1 VFVVFEGLDGSGTS
15 TQLER
20 IGRWLG
26 CVTTFEPTN
35 GPIGSLIREQLKEG
49 SFSNETM
56 ALLFA
61 ADRKEHNKQI
71 KRWLSENRTVVCDR
85 YIYSSL
91 AYQKALGVNADLL
104 YKINEDFIKPDVLIY
119 FKIDVDTCINRI
131 KDRDK
136 DTFENVGVQT
146 YVKDEY
152 EKVLINYPHN
162 IVDASRPEQEV
173 TIQLQ
178 KYITDGLMRT
188 VTSYVY

>member
-104 YKINEDFIKPDVLIY
+104 HKINEDFIKPDVLIY
-119 FKIDVDTCINRI
+119 FKIDVDLCINRI

-136 DTFENVGVQT
+136 DTFENVGLQT

-152 EKVLINYPHN
+152 EKVLVNYPHN

-188 VTSYVY
+188 VTNFIY

>member
-1 VFVVFEGLDGSGTS
+1 MFVVFEGLDGSGTS

-152 EKVLINYPHN
+152 EKVLVNYPHN

>member
-1 VFVVFEGLDGSGTS
+1 MFVVFEGLDGSGTS

-35 GPIGSLIREQLKEG
+35 GPIGSLIREQLKEV

-71 KRWLSENRTVVCDR
+71 KRWLADNRTVVCDR

-119 FKIDVDTCINRI
+119 FKIDVDICINRI

-152 EKVLINYPHN
+152 EKVLVNYPHN

>member
-1 VFVVFEGLDGSGTS
+1 MFVVFEGLDGSGTS

-20 IGRWLG
+20 IGSWLG

-71 KRWLSENRTVVCDR
+71 KRCLSENRTVVCDR

-188 VTSYVY
+188 VTSYV

>member
-1 VFVVFEGLDGSGTS
+1 MFVVFEGLDGSGTS

>member
-1 VFVVFEGLDGSGTS
+1 MFIVFEGLDGSGTS
-15 TQLER
+15 TQLKI
-20 IGRWLG
+20 IGDWLG
-26 CVTTFEPTN
+26 CYTTSEPSN
-35 GPIGSLIREQLKEG
+35 SSVGKFIRESLKTGEL
-49 SFSNETM
+49 SPTTM

-61 ADRKEHNKQI
+61 ADRKEHNKKI
-71 KRWLSENRTVVCDR
+71 KRWLAENRTVVCDR
-85 YIYSSL
+85 YVYSSL

-119 FKIDVDTCINRI
+119 FKIDVNTCINRI

-136 DTFENVGVQT
+136 DIFENVGVQT

-152 EKVLINYPHN
+152 EKVLVNYPHN

-188 VTSYVY
+188 ITNYVY

>member
-1 VFVVFEGLDGSGTS
+1 MTIQEHNKGID
-15 TQLER
+15 
-20 IGRWLG
+20 
-26 CVTTFEPTN
+26 
-35 GPIGSLIREQLKEG
+35 K
-49 SFSNETM
+49 
-56 ALLFA
+56 A
-61 ADRKEHNKQI
+61 HNKQI

>member
-1 VFVVFEGLDGSGTS
+1 MFVVFEGLDGSGTS

-152 EKVLINYPHN
+152 EKVLVNYPHN

-188 VTSYVY
+188 ITNYVY

>member
-1 VFVVFEGLDGSGTS
+1 MFVVFEGLDGSGTS

-61 ADRKEHNKQI
+61 ADRKEHNKKI
-71 KRWLSENRTVVCDR
+71 KRWLAENRTVVCDR
-85 YIYSSL
+85 YVYSSL

>member
-1 VFVVFEGLDGSGTS
+1 MFVVFEGLDGSGTS

-35 GPIGSLIREQLKEG
+35 GPIGSLIREKLKEG
-49 SFSNETM
+49 TFSNETM

-71 KRWLSENRTVVCDR
+71 KGWLAENRTVVCDR
-85 YIYSSL
+85 YVYSSL
-91 AYQKALGVNADLL
+91 AYQRALGVNADLL

-119 FKIDVDTCINRI
+119 FKIDVNTCINRI
-131 KDRDK
+131 KDRNK
-136 DTFENVGVQT
+136 DVFENVGVQT

-152 EKVLINYPHN
+152 EKVLVNYPHN

-188 VTSYVY
+188 ITNYVY